1 MPKFLSGCVIACMLV
16 QVSVAIFPMS
26 TAGSG
31 QSLANLFFNSRLAH
45 QDPTLAVK
53 CFMDY
58 NLQMKS
64 VIDNYGK
71 EYSGCILEAKD
82 ARKAV
87 DNEMVDKRNAITTS
101 SQEICQS
108 LTACDGLNS
117 TLEMFTC
124 HGQIVSTF
132 VECPLGK

>member
-1 MPKFLSGCVIACMLV
+1 MHTFLRACVIACMLV
-16 QVSVAIFPMS
+16 QVTLAIFPMS
-26 TAGSG
+26 TAGNG
-31 QSLANLFFNSRLAH
+31 QNLANLLFNSRLAH
-45 QDPTLAVK
+45 QDPAMAVK

-58 NLQMKS
+58 NLQMKN
-64 VIDNYGK
+64 VIDNYGS
-71 EYSGCILEAKD
+71 EYSRCILDAKD

-87 DNEMVDKRNAITTS
+87 DNEMVDKRNTITLS

-124 HGQIVSTF
+124 HGQLVSIF
-132 VECPLGK
+132 VECSLGK